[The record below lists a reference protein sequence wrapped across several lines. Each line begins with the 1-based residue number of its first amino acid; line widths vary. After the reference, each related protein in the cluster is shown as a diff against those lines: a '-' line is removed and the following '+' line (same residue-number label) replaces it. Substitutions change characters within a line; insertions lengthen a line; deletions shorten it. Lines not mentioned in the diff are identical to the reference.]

1 MRRSIPLALIALLAT
16 APAAA
21 DAPIVLLAGDAPQ
34 MEALASALQLAIAGD
49 GWRVVPSAS
58 VEGST
63 ALQRAATAQ
72 AAAQQAGARATLW
85 VEQGPEEGVLVRLVD
100 AEGESP
106 RHAPLPTTLELAD
119 PRAFAAVAASL
130 LDELVSPPQR
140 LRIRV
145 QVSVEAED
153 GEFVADGGS
162 ARVVAGTQSAEA
174 VLGEQPVEVIVEP
187 EPATIV
193 SPQSEVEA
201 ELEQAAAEVEAE
213 LEEASAE
220 VEAELEEAAA
230 EVEAELEEAAAEV
243 EAELEGTE
251 AEADGWWFGLDFA
264 PFVGASSVPQGR
276 GRRSLSLGV
285 LGTLS
290 AGVDGVALS
299 AGLNVLTANSTGVLA
314 AAGANWNHGTMRGAQ
329 LSAGANV
336 NVGTFRG
343 VQATAGANLV
353 IGHGH
358 GAQLS
363 AGLNLATGAFHGVQ
377 ATSGVNYARGG
388 SGLQVGSLNIQNA
401 EYDGFQVGVVN
412 ISRGTKFSLGLINV
426 VRGGRTHLELT
437 YGADGF
443 GFAMVKH
450 GARRWHWIYSIGG
463 RPPLGAGEDA
473 VLAAGIGVGG
483 HFPMTE
489 RFALDLDFVS
499 HYLHD
504 FQGTDELPEELGS
517 EILSS
522 LRLVGQLAL
531 HQRFALVF
539 GVSLNLLTTYADESS
554 YVPWAIDL
562 GTSDVA
568 STPLDIQQWRNHLW
582 PSVFVGVRAF

>member
-1 MRRSIPLALIALLAT
+1 MRRSIPLVLIALLAT

-49 GWRVVPSAS
+49 GWRVVPSGA
-58 VEGST
+58 VEGPT

-72 AAAQQAGARATLW
+72 AAAQEAGARATLW
-85 VEQGPEEGVLVRLVD
+85 VEQGPEEGVLVRVVD
-100 AEGESP
+100 AAGESP
-106 RHAPLPTTLELAD
+106 RHAPLPTTLELAE

-140 LRIRV
+140 LRVRV
-145 QVSVEAED
+145 QVSVESEG

-162 ARVVAGTQSAEA
+162 ARVVAGSRSAEA
-174 VLGEQPVEVIVEP
+174 VLGDESVEVIVEP
-187 EPATIV
+187 EVATV
-193 SPQSEVEA
+193 VPEPEVES
-201 ELEQAAAEVEAE
+201 EPEPEPQPEAE
-213 LEEASAE
+213 QPQPQPEDEQPEPQPEAPEPEPQPEPEEP
-220 VEAELEEAAA
+220 
-230 EVEAELEEAAAEV
+230 
-243 EAELEGTE
+243 
-251 AEADGWWFGLDFA
+251 DGWWFGADFA
-264 PFVGASSVPQGR
+264 PYVGASSVPQGR
-276 GRRSLSLGV
+276 GRRNLSLGI

-290 AGVDGVALS
+290 GGVDGVALS
-299 AGLNVLTANSTGVLA
+299 AGLNVSTADSTGVMA

-343 VQATAGANLV
+343 VQATSGVNV
-353 IGHGH
+353 VVGEGR

-363 AGLNLATGAFHGVQ
+363 SGLNLATGAFYGVQ

-388 SGLQVGSLNIQNA
+388 SGLQVGSLNIQSA
-401 EYDGFQVGVVN
+401 EYDGVQLGVVN

-426 VRGGRTHLELT
+426 VRGGRTHLEVT

-450 GARRWHWIYSIGG
+450 GAERWHWIYSIGG
-463 RPPLGAGEDA
+463 RAPFGDEDA

-483 HFPMTE
+483 HFPIRE
-489 RFALDLDFVS
+489 RFALDVDLVS

-504 FQGTDELPEELGS
+504 FQGTDALPNELGS
-517 EILSS
+517 EVLTS
-522 LRLVGQLAL
+522 LRLVTQVAL
-531 HQRFALVF
+531 HRRFALVF
-539 GVSLNLLTTYADESS
+539 GASLNVLTTYADESS
-554 YVPWAIDL
+554 YVPWAVDL
-562 GTSDVA
+562 GPADTA
-568 STPLDIQQWRNHLW
+568 STGLDIQQWRNHLW